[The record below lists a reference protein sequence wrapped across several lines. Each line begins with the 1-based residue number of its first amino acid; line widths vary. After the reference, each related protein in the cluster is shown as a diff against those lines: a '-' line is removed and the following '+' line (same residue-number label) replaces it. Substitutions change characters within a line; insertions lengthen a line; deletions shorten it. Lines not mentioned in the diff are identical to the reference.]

1 MTRPHPEQTALL
13 EARGATLCWDVLT
26 DGPPVVEVHD
36 DRAAADWLWEL
47 DDDAT
52 ALRTV
57 AYLGWARAWWPASA
71 VAGVPPLDPALL
83 AAELAV
89 ATAAVDH
96 LLDDADAV
104 ERAVAAAADAVHPLA
119 ALADDPDLGARATEL
134 AARLADLA
142 DDHGIALPTALPEP
156 VTPVPSRSGFA
167 LAAGGTVGED
177 VVVLRGSSPV
187 DWALVPQGAVDAA
200 ADATWA
206 VVRRGGESVLEV
218 SVPGTGVPLLARFG
232 PLDVALD
239 ERGEGA
245 VPVPA
250 TVLFLPAAQR
260 MLTVYSPGFAVP
272 DAPEDPD
279 APARRAA
286 IVAMA
291 KARRTAP
298 DATLTERAAGR

>member
-13 EARGATLCWDVLT
+13 EARGATLYWDVLT

-36 DRAAADWLWEL
+36 DQAAADWLWEL

-52 ALRTV
+52 PARTL
-57 AYLGWARAWWPASA
+57 AYLVWARAWWPASA

-96 LLDDADAV
+96 LLDDEEAV
-104 ERAVAAAADAVHPLA
+104 ERAVAAAAGAVHPLA
-119 ALADDPDLGARATEL
+119 TLTADPDLGDRATEL

-142 DDHGIALPTALPEP
+142 DDHGITLPDP
-156 VTPVPSRSGFA
+156 VPPAPSRSGFA
-167 LAAGGTVGED
+167 LAAGGAAGQD
-177 VVVLRGSSPV
+177 VVVLRGSSAV

-218 SVPGTGVPLLARFG
+218 SVPGTGVPLRARFG

-239 ERGEGA
+239 EQGAGA
-245 VPVPA
+245 VPVSA
-250 TVLFLPAAQR
+250 SVLLLPAAQR
-260 MLTVYSPGFAVP
+260 VLTVYAPGFATP
-272 DAPEDPD
+272 DAPGDPD

-291 KARRTAP
+291 RARLTAP